1 MALGPFAL
9 NLGRASVVDFT
20 TPLFTTPTLLMA
32 ASGRPEV
39 DPWGFLLPFAPS
51 LWAVTFGGLGIVVAA
66 AVVLLTATKQA
77 TRPIREKLRSLWQVV
92 VSFVFVF
99 CGVLFQ
105 QGNAS
110 PSVPR
115 LSTVLPCVCLG
126 YNRYYLL

>member
-51 LWAVTFGGLGIVVAA
+51 LWAATLGGLGIVVAA
-66 AVVLLTATKQA
+66 AVVLLTATTQA

-105 QGNAS
+105 QGNAP

-115 LSTVLPCVCLG
+115 LSTV
-126 YNRYYLL
+126 